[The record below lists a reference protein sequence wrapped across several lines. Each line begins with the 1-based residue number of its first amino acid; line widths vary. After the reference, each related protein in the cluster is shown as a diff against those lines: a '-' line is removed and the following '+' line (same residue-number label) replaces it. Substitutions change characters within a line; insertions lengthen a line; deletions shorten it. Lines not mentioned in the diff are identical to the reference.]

1 MAVPIS
7 QYVLKVH
14 SRCNLAC
21 DHCYVYEHADQSWR
35 TKPSFISAKTVAMAA
50 RRIREHAAGH
60 QLAEIF
66 VVLHG
71 GEPLLLGKTRMRALL
86 AELVSQIEP
95 AARLDLRIHSNGLL
109 LDEQWCALFREYG
122 VKVGVSLD
130 GDRAAHDRHRVF
142 TDGRG
147 SYVQVTD
154 ALALLRRPE
163 NRHLYAGILCTVDV
177 GNDPVAAYR
186 ALAAQQ
192 PPHLDL
198 LLPHATWEHPPYR
211 PAGQPSPYAEWLMRV
226 YRCWDQDGRRMP
238 IRIFDSVSSL
248 ARGGPSRTEALG
260 TDPGDLLVIDTNGDW
275 EQPDSM
281 KTAFD
286 GAAATGMNVTGQ
298 AVDEVAAHPAITAR
312 QGGVAALCA
321 TCRACPVVRVCG
333 GGLYAHRFR
342 PDPHA
347 DRRGGID
354 PAEFGHPSVYC
365 ADLKALVDA
374 VLTAESESAPRVA
387 VHAAGPAAVPGE
399 PGTRPA
405 HELPDAAFDRLAAG
419 PGDVASV
426 AALADVRMSEVRSL
440 AAMVA
445 ASEAGWLDPGLRA
458 AAIEGWA
465 LLCALSRDHP
475 REVNE
480 IFAHPYTYAWAL
492 RCLRP
497 PPGAD
502 TDLDRAHLASLAAAA
517 AFRAGISAELPV
529 PVRDGYAHLPTAGA
543 LAVDSRLDRA
553 RVVTITPG
561 ARPAMRGGGR
571 WRAAR
576 YLGGP
581 SFARLAVEDLDP
593 FRDCQQWPATGRL
606 SPGEWR
612 AWRRDL
618 AAAGQHLAGTV
629 PGYARGLTASLRAVV
644 PLRPAAA
651 STRSASARQ
660 AFGAVA
666 IARPGDDAP
675 DGQLSELLLH
685 EFQHVKLNVVLDL
698 RVLLQ
703 PGSHVRLRVPWKN
716 DEPRPPEAALH
727 GTYAFLAL
735 THLRRAEG
743 PAARGTYLRYRS
755 WVCRVADELIQAAGV
770 LTPAGQRF
778 TGGMLAAAEDVVT

>member
-21 DHCYVYEHADQSWR
+21 DYCYVYEHADQSWR
-35 TKPSFISAKTVAMAA
+35 TKPPFISSKIVAMAA

-60 QLAEIF
+60 QLAEVF

-86 AELVSQIEP
+86 EVLISQIAP
-95 AARLDLRIHSNGLL
+95 AARLDLRIHSNGVL
-109 LDEQWCALFREYG
+109 LDEQWCDLFRAYG

-130 GDRAAHDRHRVF
+130 GGQAAHDRHRVHAA
-142 TDGRG
+142 GRG
-147 SYVQVTD
+147 SYVQVID

-163 NRHLYAGILCTVDV
+163 NRHLYAGILCTVDLA
-177 GNDPVAAYR
+177 NDPVAVYR

-192 PPHLDL
+192 PPNLDL

-211 PAGQPSPYAEWLMRV
+211 PAGQPSPYADWLMRV
-226 YRCWDQDGRRMP
+226 HRCWDQDGRRMP
-238 IRIFDSVSSL
+238 IRIFDSVSSI
-248 ARGGPSRTEALG
+248 ARGGSSRTEALG
-260 TDPGDLLVIDTNGDW
+260 TDPADLLVIDTNGDW

-286 GAAATGMNVTGQ
+286 GAAATRMNVADQ
-298 AVDEVAAHPAITAR
+298 AVDEVTAHPAIAAR

-342 PDPHA
+342 PEPHA
-347 DRRGGID
+347 SRRGGTD
-354 PAEFGHPSVYC
+354 LAEFDHPSVYC

-374 VLTAESESAPRVA
+374 VLAADRGTAPR
-387 VHAAGPAAVPGE
+387 AALHAAVPAAGRGE
-399 PGTRPA
+399 PVTRPA
-405 HELPDAAFDRLAAG
+405 HELPDEAFDRLAVG
-419 PGDVASV
+419 PGDAASV
-426 AALADVRMSEVRSL
+426 AALADVRLSEVRAL

-445 ASEAGWLDPGLRA
+445 ASGTSWLDPALRA
-458 AAIEGWA
+458 AAQEGWA

-475 REVNE
+475 RAVNQV
-480 IFAHPYTYAWAL
+480 FAHPYTYAWAL

-502 TDLDRAHLASLAAAA
+502 VDLDRAHLASVAAAA
-517 AFRAGISAELPV
+517 AFWAGISAELPV
-529 PVRDGYAHLPTAGA
+529 PVRDGFAHLPTAGA
-543 LAVDSRLDRA
+543 IAVGSRLDRA
-553 RVVTITPG
+553 RVATITPG
-561 ARPAMRGGGR
+561 GRPTVRGGGR

-576 YLGGP
+576 YLDDPAFG
-581 SFARLAVEDLDP
+581 RLAVEDLDP

-606 SPGEWR
+606 SPAEWR

-618 AAAGQHLAGTV
+618 AAAGQHLADTV
-629 PGYARGLTASLRAVV
+629 PGYAQGLPAGLRAVV
-644 PLRPAAA
+644 PLRPAPA

-666 IARPGDDAP
+666 IARPGAEAP

-685 EFQHVKLNVVLDL
+685 EFQHVKLNVLLDL

-703 PGSHVRLRVPWKN
+703 PESPVRLRVPWKN
-716 DEPRPPEAALH
+716 HEPRPPEAALH

-743 PAARGTYLRYRS
+743 PSARVTYLRYRS
-755 WVCRVADELIQAAGV
+755 WVCRVANDLIRAPGV

-778 TGGMLAAAEDVVT
+778 AAGMLAAAERAVT